1 MKTSGPVI
9 GALLATAAATCVA
22 GISGGGAPA
31 SIREDRVE
39 LLVVGP
45 VEAVKADART
55 AIVMGQRIHVANVDG
70 LAIGDTAAV
79 FGNVLADGSIL
90 ASAVQLRG
98 PYVPGASTVYISGRV
113 QTAEPS
119 IGRVVINGVAVDL
132 TPMMSQGTLTPSV
145 GTKLQVIGIQPLS
158 GGLLIV
164 NGISGG
170 GAAVSGISGG
180 GAAVSGISGG
190 GAAVSGISGG
200 GAAVSGLRARLSG
213 ISGGGAA
220 VSGISGG
227 GAAVSGISGGGAAVS
242 GISGGG
248 AAVRGIS
255 GGGAAVSGI
264 SGGGAAVSGISGG
277 GAAVSGFR
285 ARLSGIS
292 GGGAPAGETRPR

>member
-1 MKTSGPVI
+1 
-9 GALLATAAATCVA
+9 
-22 GISGGGAPA
+22 
-31 SIREDRVE
+31 VE

-45 VEAVKADART
+45 IEAVKADART

-90 ASAVQLRG
+90 ASAVQMRG
-98 PYVPGASTVYISGRV
+98 PYVPGASTVYISGTV

-132 TPMMSQGTLTPSV
+132 TPMMSHGTLTPSV

-180 GAAVSGISGG
+180 GAAASGISGG

-200 GAAVSGLRARLSG
+200 GAAVRGISGGGAAVRG

-255 GGGAAVSGI
+255 GGGAAVSGL
-264 SGGGAAVSGISGG
+264 
-277 GAAVSGFR
+277 R